1 MRIWS
6 YMTFKDSI
14 GTDGADILPNL
25 SELKSVVFEPKA
37 FWNIFIVYKK
47 EMCSMHFGCKL
58 K

>member
-1 MRIWS
+1 
-6 YMTFKDSI
+6 MTFKDSI